1 MFLIKMFKPSSISG
15 QDLFVYRILECKRN
29 GIYLDIG
36 CGNPFDENMDDDVLG
51 NNTYRFSEMEWIGIG
66 IDKKNF
72 RDMWYRDKKFINEN
86 PPDINWEKLIDENSI
101 LQNNIDYISLFC
113 DNMIK
118 VVENIPWKKINS
130 KIITLR
136 YQEFQDKE
144 TIRKI
149 LIKNGYDL
157 VCKDVKIKVL
167 NFEEDWWVNP
177 TEIKMDIANKF
188 RSEGQL
194 GMDIATKEISPILK
208 IPVSVADSLNRY
220 SILNLKKI
228 KIKNDDT
235 LYWINKELEILS
247 PLVHSYLIN
256 YKDIYEKIYK
266 INIEIWELRESKDFI
281 VLEEKKNELHKIKY
295 NLNILTNSFLR

>member
-1 MFLIKMFKPSSISG
+1 MFKPASISG

-36 CGNPFDENMDDDVLG
+36 CGNPFDENMNNYVLG
-51 NNTYRFSEMEWIGIG
+51 NNTYIFSEMEWRGIG

-72 RDMWYRDKKFINEN
+72 SHIWYRDKKFINEN
-86 PPDINWEKLIDENSI
+86 PEDIDWEKLIYENSI

-118 VVENIPWKKINS
+118 VIENIPWKKINS

-144 TIRKI
+144 SIRKI

-157 VCKDVKIKVL
+157 VCKDVKLKL

-177 TEIKMDIANKF
+177 TQINMDIANKF

-194 GMDIATKEISPILK
+194 GIDIATKDISTIFK
-208 IPVSVADSLNRY
+208 IPVPVADCLNKY
-220 SILNLKKI
+220 SILNVKKI

-235 LYWINKELEILS
+235 LYWINKQLDILN

-256 YKDIYEKIYK
+256 YKDIYEEIYK
-266 INIEIWELRESKDFI
+266 INMEIWELRELKDFI
-281 VLEEKKNELHKIKY
+281 LIEQKKNELTKIKY

>member
-1 MFLIKMFKPSSISG
+1 MFKPASISG

-36 CGNPFDENMDDDVLG
+36 CGNPFDENMNNDVLG
-51 NNTYRFSEMEWIGIG
+51 NNTYIFSEMEWCGIG

-72 RDMWYRDKKFINEN
+72 SHIWYRDKKFINEN
-86 PPDINWEKLIDENSI
+86 PEDIDWEKLIYENSI

-118 VVENIPWKKINS
+118 VIENIPWKKINS

-144 TIRKI
+144 SIRKI

-157 VCKDVKIKVL
+157 VCKDVKLKL

-177 TEIKMDIANKF
+177 TQINMDIANKF

-194 GMDIATKEISPILK
+194 GIDIATKDISTIFK
-208 IPVSVADSLNRY
+208 IPVPVADCLNKY
-220 SILNLKKI
+220 SILNVKKI

-235 LYWINKELEILS
+235 LYWINKQLDILN

-256 YKDIYEKIYK
+256 YKDIYEEIYK
-266 INIEIWELRESKDFI
+266 INMEIWELRELKDFI
-281 VLEEKKNELHKIKY
+281 LIEQKKNELTKIKY